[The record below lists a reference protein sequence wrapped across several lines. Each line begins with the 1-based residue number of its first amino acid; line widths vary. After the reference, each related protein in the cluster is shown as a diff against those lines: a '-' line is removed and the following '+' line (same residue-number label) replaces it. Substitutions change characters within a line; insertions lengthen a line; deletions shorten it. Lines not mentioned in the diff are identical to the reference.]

1 MTIVKLYRDM
11 SDQQRQLI
19 ERNGFGGLLNF
30 AFSQVNPELCNWLV
44 SCFDADNSEL
54 VFPGRGSIPITKST
68 VHKVLGIPMGGEII
82 NCKLD
87 SAVTALMKQQFR
99 IEQGN
104 QPKIS
109 HILDFLKGYKN
120 ANSKYL
126 RLWTLLAAASLLVP
140 TFSTKVSSR
149 LYSAVTDAT
158 AIGNKNWCELVVRV
172 LREKQ
177 KPGTKKHGFEP
188 CLTLLMILYVDSLQT
203 GFKKISDS
211 GFRIT
216 VWTNKLI
223 KKAIDAD
230 TKPDGTFGALQLK
243 PEFCGQDSMFLGR
256 PLLLDSFINN
266 QVPESFGPQ
275 ERLKAKSAVQ
285 KMCSAMSKL
294 VTNFLRDFYQ
304 PPAAT
309 NNHAFAAEEEE
320 ELGEEEHLEEHEEEE
335 HLEEHE
341 EEFVDEEEEELEER
355 EEELVDETK
364 SEASS
369 NDELGRDSVYPD
381 ESDKEAEEGSEEEHV
396 QEKVGEAGGKDSGEE
411 DGDTDGQHYISNQD
425 HPSQVQGRTDKDTD
439 LNPPQPI
446 LLGNAAAALLS
457 LSDLYDGDE
466 DNDEPFLGKQ
476 AEAHCKDEATE
487 DGHNGQAS
495 FGSVIILPGPL
506 QATHPAKSNTD
517 NVDSDYGQD
526 QGKGD
531 DVLKLHETNEA
542 QGLNDVSDEAL
553 GSDQARGAGG
563 AVSTSDVSQSFKP
576 MHIDTTFIDK
586 VSIQDYESDL
596 ARDRKIPKVQTNNAD
611 GTSRSA
617 TSYMDNDPQEPAP
630 LEVEYPAQDLARV
643 LSFKC
648 TAPTNVQ
655 EVAASQGKAQSAHT
669 GTINS
674 LQPLDFDP
682 PSFDLGIS
690 DMSSQEKA
698 SQEPVA
704 AGNKDVKLAKRS
716 LVWRRRRLQL
726 PRAAQSDDTIG
737 IQETSAQIAAA
748 ATNIAGE
755 LHAGSEGDEATGDN
769 KPAPI
774 FVGSESQ
781 EDGLQQDHPIV
792 IQSQGQGQQTQ
803 EDGLQQ
809 DDPILVQ
816 SQSQVD
822 LTQQD
827 GSEQGNPILVLS
839 QSQGDQTQSFITP
852 ADSYI
857 PDVYIPDEVLLELDA
872 LIPAKQDNGITPV
885 PHVRYERVTKPG
897 PTKRSPYINYSQKL
911 SYELSK
917 SDKEAYTK
925 IIRFGHGNRSKKNLL
940 LIVNYGSVHTTLGDF
955 ADSFKPKGQLSNQT
969 ADCILHILKDQL
981 KAKSKCVLSHRI
993 ATFAMAGDLQRTEM
1007 KSSFS
1012 FDKRLDHY
1020 NLLFFPVLEVNLT
1033 TELKHWFV
1041 IVLNFKAQRFELMDS
1056 LRGEQDKN
1064 LWATSNNIISNIKIL
1079 WKQHHAKSKI
1089 DISHFKS
1096 LYIDAPKQE
1105 STVDCGFYMLKYIEY
1120 WDGKT
1125 VPQINQSDMYN
1136 IRVNYMSKMLH
1147 WKGNLVTWHQVV
1159 K

>member
-19 ERNGFGGLLNF
+19 ERNSFRGLLNF

-54 VFPGRGSIPITKST
+54 VFPGRGSIPITEST

-87 SAVTALMKQQFR
+87 SAATALMKQQFQ

-177 KPGTKKHGFEP
+177 KLGTKKHGFKP
-188 CLTLLMILYVDSLQT
+188 CLTLLM
-203 GFKKISDS
+203 
-211 GFRIT
+211 
-216 VWTNKLI
+216 
-223 KKAIDAD
+223 
-230 TKPDGTFGALQLK
+230 
-243 PEFCGQDSMFLGR
+243 
-256 PLLLDSFINN
+256 
-266 QVPESFGPQ
+266 

-355 EEELVDETK
+355 EEELVDETE

-411 DGDTDGQHYISNQD
+411 DGDTD
-425 HPSQVQGRTDKDTD
+425 V
-439 LNPPQPI
+439 
-446 LLGNAAAALLS
+446 
-457 LSDLYDGDE
+457 
-466 DNDEPFLGKQ
+466 LGKQ

-487 DGHNGQAS
+487 DEHNGQAP
-495 FGSVIILPGPL
+495 FGSFIILPGPL

-517 NVDSDYGQD
+517 NVDSDYGQA

-553 GSDQARGAGG
+553 GSDQARGAGVSTQGSIGSFVSLCAPTQLTQGAVPMNQDDHLGG
-563 AVSTSDVSQSFKP
+563 AVSTSDVSESFKP

-596 ARDRKIPKVQTNNAD
+596 ARSVSKLKDLKRKGELIVFKSGGSRDRKIPKVQTNNAD

-655 EVAASQGKAQSAHT
+655 AVAASQGKAQSAHT

-698 SQEPVA
+698 SQEPIA
-704 AGNKDVKLAKRS
+704 ASNKDVKLAKCS

-726 PRAAQSDDTIG
+726 PHATQSDDTIG
-737 IQETSAQIAAA
+737 IQETSAQTAAA

-755 LHAGSEGDEATGDN
+755 LHAGSEGDEATGAN

-872 LIPAKQDNGITPV
+872 LILAKQDNGITPV

-897 PTKRSPYINYSQKL
+897 PAKRSPYINYSQKL

-1147 WKGNLVTWHQVV
+1147 WKGNIVTWHQVV